1 MDTTIM
7 VPRDFTAKL
16 LLWKDI
22 SYHDMELIDQMQTIP
37 DLERTLCSVL
47 GVDLPEPKK
56 GVLLEL
62 YVQTVLFCREQ
73 NFNKEQT
80 SALLSIIKS
89 IHEANVET
97 PLNNSEQCLR
107 YCNDLLLCH
116 SVRRP
121 PFSINLFSFQEA
133 NCILNHIQDHYLR
146 HYRIYKYI
154 FTPQVKLDLFLTYSG
169 TAEQGPS
176 AADDSSVSA
185 GVINMRG
192 EEADTKRSDSSE
204 TQETTT
210 TEEEEAS
217 DGSTDLKALIE
228 REVGQQMQQ
237 VSRLLDERIR
247 GTASEQNSRIH
258 DAKPNQK
265 GKK

>member
-89 IHEANVET
+89 IHEANVDIFPLAET

-116 SVRRP
+116 SVRVCITECPKIIAAQLLHFIITFPPDAHVSLPQKRP

-176 AADDSSVSA
+176 AADDSSVPA
-185 GVINMRG
+185 GVINMRE

-210 TEEEEAS
+210 TEEEAS
-217 DGSTDLKALIE
+217 DGRIINQHGTDLK
-228 REVGQQMQQ
+228 
-237 VSRLLDERIR
+237 
-247 GTASEQNSRIH
+247 
-258 DAKPNQK
+258 
-265 GKK
+265 